1 MQCLVFWNQV
11 LLDRSG
17 FYAATSSSD
26 KSLALYDFDIG
37 ECVAGMVG
45 HSGNSSRLLFFA
57 MSFSCPQDFYLLILE
72 IVTGLQFSLDCERL
86 ITVSGDG

>member
-1 MQCLVFWNQV
+1 M

-45 HSGNSSRLLFFA
+45 HSGEFFQEK
-57 MSFSCPQDFYLLILE
+57 SFSNRFMPVFLFSHIVAKRTGKHGNVRLWATWRGTE
-72 IVTGLQFSLDCERL
+72 IMTMEC
-86 ITVSGDG
+86 

>member
-1 MQCLVFWNQV
+1 MFQV

-26 KSLALYDFDIG
+26 KSLALYDFDLG

-45 HSGNSSRLLFFA
+45 HSGEFLSRKNLFQ
-57 MSFSCPQDFYLLILE
+57 MGLTPFSTSVI
-72 IVTGLQFSLDCERL
+72 S
-86 ITVSGDG
+86 